1 MKTQHSGRYQGS
13 PGGSA
18 CSLMMRAGSAAQLP
32 SLVTLTATHPPTLYT
47 QHSYYCNGATQVQ
60 CPGRRVLHVQ
70 PRGHQS
76 DSVREPP
83 LNVSDLVQ
91 AFVPLSNG
99 GGTKLYLNPSEA
111 GLYSEGQHHERLKYH
126 LTTDKNFINFRKIIW
141 FC

>member
-1 MKTQHSGRYQGS
+1 
-13 PGGSA
+13 
-18 CSLMMRAGSAAQLP
+18 MMRAGSAGRSSAP
-32 SLVTLTATHPPTLYT
+32 ISSDANSYHPPT
-47 QHSYYCNGATQVQ
+47 HCAIYYCNGAAQ

-111 GLYSEGQHHERLKYH
+111 GLYSEGQHHERLK
-126 LTTDKNFINFRKIIW
+126 
-141 FC
+141 

>member
-1 MKTQHSGRYQGS
+1 
-13 PGGSA
+13 
-18 CSLMMRAGSAAQLP
+18 MMRAGAAAQLP
-32 SLVTLTATHPPTLYT
+32 SLVTLTATHPPPSDTSHYT
-47 QHSYYCNGATQVQ
+47 QLLLQWGDPGQ

-111 GLYSEGQHHERLKYH
+111 GLYSEGQHHERLK
-126 LTTDKNFINFRKIIW
+126 
-141 FC
+141 